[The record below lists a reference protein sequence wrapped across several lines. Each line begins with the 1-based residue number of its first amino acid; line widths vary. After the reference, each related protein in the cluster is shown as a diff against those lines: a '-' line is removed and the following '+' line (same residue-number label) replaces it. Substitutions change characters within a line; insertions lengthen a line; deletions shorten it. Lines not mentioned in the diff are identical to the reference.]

1 MGGGEKMCRI
11 RNKERKDND
20 FNLLILTD
28 EKQEWVEGDLD
39 LLIES
44 LPFSHACHIEIM
56 DIPSKLNS
64 RKIKRLAK
72 VISRQGYNLV
82 VNFGVNNVT
91 KKLTKE
97 LSSYG
102 IKLKRLVR
110 DEDGNLI
117 GYW

>member
-1 MGGGEKMCRI
+1 MGGEEKMCRI
-11 RNKERKDND
+11 RNKERKDNS
-20 FNLLILTD
+20 FHLLILSD
-28 EKQEWVEGDLD
+28 EKPEWVEGDLD

-44 LPFSHACHIEIM
+44 LPFSYACHIEIM

-64 RKIKRLAK
+64 RRIKRLAK
-72 VISRQGYNLV
+72 SISRQGYNLV
-82 VNFGVNNVT
+82 VNFGVCPIT
-91 KKLTKE
+91 KELTKE

-110 DEDGNLI
+110 DEDGNPI